1 MNWLMLICTL
11 LFGGFFVKRYGIF
24 LLMASKD
31 DKDRFISELRQL
43 KSESNKIEFILKM
56 NEWQKWKEQGHF
68 NVELTEDLFVY

>member
-1 MNWLMLICTL
+1 
-11 LFGGFFVKRYGIF
+11 
-24 LLMASKD
+24 MASKD